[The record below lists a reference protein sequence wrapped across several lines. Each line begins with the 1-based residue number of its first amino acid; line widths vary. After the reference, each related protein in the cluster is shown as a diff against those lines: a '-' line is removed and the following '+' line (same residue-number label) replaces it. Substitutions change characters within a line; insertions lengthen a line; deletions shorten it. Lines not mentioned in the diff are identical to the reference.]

1 MTFIDDVPPGIGDC
15 LMTTTA
21 KEFQNHIGGKWQSAQ
36 SGKTFP
42 NHNPA
47 TGEIIGH
54 FPLSGKVEID
64 AAVAAARSAFEKW
77 RLVPAP
83 KRGEILYRVGEL
95 LTRHKEDLARTMTQ
109 EMGKV
114 LKETRGDVQEGI
126 DMAYY
131 MGGEGRRLFG
141 YTVPVELPNKSGIAT
156 RDPLGVVAC
165 ITPWNFPIAIPT
177 WKMFPALVA
186 GNAVVIKPASDTP
199 LSALRLVD
207 ILYEAGLPEGVVYI
221 VFGPGGTVGE
231 ALLHHPDVAVV
242 SFTGSTESGRQ
253 VAIEAAK
260 SLKRVSLEMGG
271 KNAVIVMDDAD
282 LDLAVEGILWSAYG
296 TSGQRCTACSR
307 VIVQSTVRQQLLDKL
322 VPRIEQLCLGN
333 GLDETVDVGPI
344 INASQL
350 EKIHSYTEIGRAEG
364 ATLVTGGSIASEG
377 ELARGHF
384 YRPTL
389 FADVR
394 PDMRL
399 GQEEIF
405 GPTLS
410 VIEVGSFD
418 EAIAVNNNTRYGLS
432 SALYTQDINRVQRA
446 MRDITTGI
454 LYINSGTTG
463 AEIQF
468 PFGGNRGTGNG
479 HREAGIAG
487 LDVFTEWK
495 VVYTDY
501 SGKLQ
506 TAQIDQAEL

>member
-1 MTFIDDVPPGIGDC
+1 
-15 LMTTTA
+15 MTTTSQV
-21 KEFQNHIGGKWQSAQ
+21 FQNYIGGTWQSAQ
-36 SGKTFP
+36 DGQTFP
-42 NHNPA
+42 NYNPA
-47 TGEIIGH
+47 TGELLGH
-54 FPLSGKVEID
+54 FPLSGEAEAD
-64 AAVAAARSAFEKW
+64 AAVTAARTAFEKW

-95 LTRHKEDLARTMTQ
+95 LMQRKEELARTMTQ
-109 EMGKV
+109 EMGKI

-141 YTVPVELPNKSGIAT
+141 YSVPVELPNKTGIAM
-156 RDPLGVVAC
+156 RDPIGVVAC

-177 WKMFPALVA
+177 WKMFPALIA
-186 GNAVVIKPASDTP
+186 GNTVVIKPASDTP
-199 LSALRLVD
+199 LSALRLVET
-207 ILYEAGLPEGVVYI
+207 LYEAGLPEGVVNV
-221 VFGPGGTVGE
+221 VFGPGNTVGE
-231 ALLHHPDVAVV
+231 ALLHHPDVAVI
-242 SFTGSTESGRQ
+242 SFTGSTASGRH

-296 TSGQRCTACSR
+296 TTGQRCTACSR
-307 VIVQSTVRQQLLDKL
+307 LIVHTAVRKQVLDKL
-322 VPRIEQLCLGN
+322 VPRIEQLRLGN
-333 GLDETVDVGPI
+333 GLDEQVDVGPI

-350 EKIHSYTEIGRAEG
+350 EKIHSYTEIGKAEG
-364 ATLVTGGSIASEG
+364 ATLVTGGAIAREG
-377 ELARGHF
+377 DLARGHF

-389 FADVR
+389 FSDVR
-394 PDMRL
+394 PEMRL
-399 GQEEIF
+399 AQEEIF

-410 VIEVGSFD
+410 VIDVASLD
-418 EAIAVNNNTRYGLS
+418 EAIAVNNKTPFGLS
-432 SALYTQDINRVQRA
+432 SAIYTQDINRVQRA

-468 PFGGNRGTGNG
+468 PFGGTRGTGNG
-479 HREAGIAG
+479 HREAGLAG

-501 SGKLQ
+501 SGRLQ
-506 TAQIDQAEL
+506 KAQIDD

>member
-1 MTFIDDVPPGIGDC
+1 
-15 LMTTTA
+15 MTTTA
-21 KEFQNHIGGKWQSAQ
+21 NVFQNHIGGKWQAAD
-36 SGKTFP
+36 SGKNFA
-42 NHNPA
+42 NYNPA
-47 TGEIIGH
+47 TGETLGY
-54 FPLSGKVEID
+54 FPLSGDADVN
-64 AAVAAARSAFEKW
+64 AAVVSAKTAFETW

-83 KRGEILYRVGEL
+83 KRGEMLYRVGEL
-95 LTRHKEDLARTMTQ
+95 LKQHKEELARTMTQ

-131 MGGEGRRLFG
+131 MAGEGRRLFG
-141 YTVPVELPNKSGIAT
+141 YSVPVELSYKSGVAM
-156 RDPLGVVAC
+156 RDPVGVVAC
-165 ITPWNFPIAIPT
+165 ITPWNFPMAIPT
-177 WKMFPALVA
+177 WKMFPALIA
-186 GNAVVIKPASDTP
+186 GNTVVFEPASGTP

-207 ILYEAGLPEGVVYI
+207 ILYEAGLPKGVVNI

-231 ALLHHPDVAVV
+231 ALLRNPDVAVI
-242 SFTGSTESGRQ
+242 SFTGSTESGRH

-271 KNAVIVMDDAD
+271 KNAVIVMDDAN

-296 TSGQRCTACSR
+296 TTGQRCTACSR
-307 VIVQSTVRQQLLDKL
+307 VIAHTAIRKQLVDKL
-322 VPRIEQLCLGN
+322 VPRIEQLRLGN
-333 GLDETVDVGPI
+333 GLDESVDVGPV

-350 EKIHSYTEIGRAEG
+350 EKIHSYTGIGKTEG
-364 ATLVTGGSIASEG
+364 AKLVTGGSIANEG

-389 FADVR
+389 FTDVR
-394 PDMRL
+394 PDMRIA
-399 GQEEIF
+399 QEEIF

-410 VIEVGSFD
+410 IIDVGSLD

-432 SALYTQDINRVQRA
+432 SAIYTQDINRVQRA

-468 PFGGNRGTGNG
+468 PFGGTRGTGNG

-506 TAQIDQAEL
+506 KAQIDQ

>member
-1 MTFIDDVPPGIGDC
+1 
-15 LMTTTA
+15 MTTTA
-21 KEFQNHIGGKWQSAQ
+21 NGRQNHIGGKWQGEQSAE
-36 SGKTFP
+36 TFP
-42 NHNPA
+42 NNNPA
-47 TGEIIGH
+47 TGELIGY
-54 FPLSGKVEID
+54 FPLSGEPEAN
-64 AAVAAARSAFEKW
+64 AAVEAARAAFEKW

-83 KRGEILYRVGEL
+83 KRGEILYHVGEL
-95 LTRHKEDLARTMTQ
+95 LKQHKEELARIMTQ

-131 MGGEGRRLFG
+131 MAGEGRRLFG
-141 YTVPVELPNKSGIAT
+141 YSVPVELPNKSGVAM
-156 RDPLGVVAC
+156 RDPIGVVVC
-165 ITPWNFPIAIPT
+165 ITPWNFPMAIPT
-177 WKMFPALVA
+177 WKMFPALIA
-186 GNAVVIKPASDTP
+186 GNTVVFKPASDTP
-199 LSALRLVD
+199 LSALRLVE
-207 ILYEAGLPEGVVYI
+207 ILYEAGLPARVVNI

-231 ALLHHPDVAVV
+231 ALLHNPDVAVI
-242 SFTGSTESGRQ
+242 SFTGSTESGRH

-282 LDLAVEGILWSAYG
+282 LNLAVEGILWSAYG
-296 TSGQRCTACSR
+296 TTGQRCTACSR
-307 VIVQSTVRQQLLDKL
+307 VIVHSAVRNDLLEKL
-322 VPRIEQLCLGN
+322 VPRIEQLRLGN
-333 GLDETVDVGPI
+333 GLDEAVDVGPI

-364 ATLVTGGSIASEG
+364 ATLVTGGSIANEG
-377 ELARGHF
+377 ELARGNF

-389 FADVR
+389 FTKVR
-394 PDMRL
+394 PNMRIA
-399 GQEEIF
+399 QEEIF
-405 GPTLS
+405 GPVLS
-410 VIEVGSFD
+410 MIEVATFE
-418 EAIAVNNNTRYGLS
+418 EAITVNNNTKFGLS
-432 SALYTQDINRVQRA
+432 SAIYTQDINRVQRA

-454 LYINSGTTG
+454 LYVNSGTTG

-468 PFGGNRGTGNG
+468 PFGGTHGTGNG

-506 TAQIDQAEL
+506 KAQIDE

>member
-1 MTFIDDVPPGIGDC
+1 MTFLDDVPPGIGDC

-95 LTRHKEDLARTMTQ
+95 LTLHKEDLARTMTQ

-126 DMAYY
+126 DMAYC

-141 YTVPVELPNKSGIAT
+141 YTVPVELPNKSGVAM

-177 WKMFPALVA
+177 WKMFPALIA
-186 GNAVVIKPASDTP
+186 GNTVVIKPASDTP
-199 LSALRLVD
+199 LSALRLVE
-207 ILYEAGLPEGVVYI
+207 ILYEAGLPEGVVNI

-231 ALLHHPDVAVV
+231 ALLHHPDGAVG

-253 VAIEAAK
+253 GAIGGAK
-260 SLKRVSLEMGG
+260 ALKRVSLEMGG
-271 KNAVIVMDDAD
+271 ENALIVMDDAD

-296 TSGQRCTACSR
+296 TTGQRCTACSR
-307 VIVQSTVRQQLLDKL
+307 VIAHKSVLNDLLEKL
-322 VPRIEQLCLGN
+322 VPRIEQLRLGN
-333 GLDETVDVGPI
+333 GLDEAVDVGPV

-350 EKIHSYTEIGRAEG
+350 EKINSYTEISRAEG
-364 ATLVTGGSIASEG
+364 ATPVTG
-377 ELARGHF
+377 
-384 YRPTL
+384 
-389 FADVR
+389 
-394 PDMRL
+394 
-399 GQEEIF
+399 
-405 GPTLS
+405 
-410 VIEVGSFD
+410 
-418 EAIAVNNNTRYGLS
+418 
-432 SALYTQDINRVQRA
+432 
-446 MRDITTGI
+446 
-454 LYINSGTTG
+454 
-463 AEIQF
+463 
-468 PFGGNRGTGNG
+468 
-479 HREAGIAG
+479 
-487 LDVFTEWK
+487 
-495 VVYTDY
+495 
-501 SGKLQ
+501 
-506 TAQIDQAEL
+506 

>member
-1 MTFIDDVPPGIGDC
+1 
-15 LMTTTA
+15 
-21 KEFQNHIGGKWQSAQ
+21 
-36 SGKTFP
+36 
-42 NHNPA
+42 
-47 TGEIIGH
+47 
-54 FPLSGKVEID
+54 
-64 AAVAAARSAFEKW
+64 
-77 RLVPAP
+77 
-83 KRGEILYRVGEL
+83 
-95 LTRHKEDLARTMTQ
+95 
-109 EMGKV
+109 
-114 LKETRGDVQEGI
+114 
-126 DMAYY
+126 MAYY

-141 YTVPVELPNKSGIAT
+141 YSVPVELPNKSGFAM
-156 RDPLGVVAC
+156 RDPIGVVAC

-186 GNAVVIKPASDTP
+186 GNTVVIKPASDTP
-199 LSALRLVD
+199 LSALRLVE
-207 ILYEAGLPEGVVYI
+207 ILYEAGLPEGVVNI

-231 ALLHHPDVAVV
+231 ALLQHPNVAVV
-242 SFTGSTESGRQ
+242 SFTGSTESGRH

-282 LDLAVEGILWSAYG
+282 IDLAVEGILWSAYG
-296 TSGQRCTACSR
+296 TTGQRCTACSR
-307 VIVQSTVRQQLLDKL
+307 VIVHSAVRKELLKRL
-322 VPRIEQLCLGN
+322 LPRIEQLRLGN
-333 GLDETVDVGPI
+333 GLDETVDVGPV
-344 INASQL
+344 INAAQL
-350 EKIHSYTEIGRAEG
+350 EKIHSYTEIGKAEG
-364 ATLVTGGSIASEG
+364 ATLVTGGSIADEG
-377 ELARGHF
+377 ELAKGHF

-389 FADVR
+389 FTDVR
-394 PDMRL
+394 PEMRL
-399 GQEEIF
+399 AQEEIF

-410 VIEVGSFD
+410 LIEVGSFE
-418 EAIAVNNNTRYGLS
+418 EAIAVNNDSKFGLS
-432 SALYTQDINRVQRA
+432 SAIYTQDINRVQRA

-506 TAQIDQAEL
+506 KAQID